1 MLIAFVSRI
10 EVLEIWVW
18 VVAILIQVAVL
29 QVIYIGILVAIGSLL
44 DLVNKKRKF
53 K

>member
-29 QVIYIGILVAIGSLL
+29 NIIYIGILVAVGSIL
-44 DLVNKKRKF
+44 DLMRKRRKH
-53 K
+53 